1 VTIDVDQRWITK
13 LEVQG
18 ITSQPNRN
26 LVDYVYIPIT
36 CKYYL
41 RSFYK
46 VVDCQ
51 VAKQKKWWMND
62 IDMEKL
68 KSKTNASN
76 PLKIQTR
83 CW

>member
-1 VTIDVDQRWITK
+1 VTIDVDQGWITK

-36 CKYYL
+36 WKYYL
-41 RSFYK
+41 RSFSK

-62 IDMEKL
+62 IDMEKI

>member
-1 VTIDVDQRWITK
+1 MTLDVDQRWIAK
-13 LEVQG
+13 LEVHG
-18 ITSQPNRN
+18 ITNQPTRN
-26 LVDYVYIPIT
+26 LVDYVYSPIT
-36 CKYYL
+36 CKYCL

-51 VAKQKKWWMND
+51 VAKQKKWWL
-62 IDMEKL
+62 I

-83 CW
+83 SW